1 MLLNHRASPG
11 WTADGGCP
19 YIDKKPRPEA
29 GTHLQFPNRSSHDFV
44 TRTRDAGG
52 PGFPC
57 PLRCSGFAH
66 PFFVDPIGLAA
77 GQIDGRAAR
86 MFRVLR
92 FPGASVR
99 YPLPWLRPPIPV
111 PCWAHILVALSG
123 KGVWMK
129 AGDNNRCRAICFPK

>member
-1 MLLNHRASPG
+1 
-11 WTADGGCP
+11 GGCP
-19 YIDKKPRPEA
+19 HIDKKPRPEA

-77 GQIDGRAAR
+77 GQTDCRAAR

-92 FPGASVR
+92 FPGGSV
-99 YPLPWLRPPIPV
+99 PCHLQPWVSPPIPV
-111 PCWAHILVALSG
+111 PCWAHTWLLFRG
-123 KGVWMK
+123 KEFG
-129 AGDNNRCRAICFPK
+129 